1 MAAPA
6 GRVGEALM
14 WSAMLRRARLSA
26 GLSQAVV
33 AVRAGTSRPT
43 LSAYEQGRKAPV
55 VDTLER
61 LLTASGHRLDV
72 VPVVSWRQVDVGRG
86 RTAPVPDVLWRLPV
100 ETVFADVVLPL
111 QVSWSS
117 PGRAYQ
123 VRDRRQRARLYEV
136 VLREGGTE
144 ELMRYLDGP
153 LLVDLWDE
161 LVLPRAIRQAW
172 QPVIEATL
180 HPVPGA
186 VRARGYGAAS

>member
-1 MAAPA
+1 
-6 GRVGEALM
+6 
-14 WSAMLRRARLSA
+14 MLRQARLSV
-26 GLSQAVV
+26 GSSQAVV

-43 LSAYEQGRKAPV
+43 LSAYEQGRKAPTA
-55 VDTLER
+55 DTLER
-61 LLTASGHRLDV
+61 ILAASGHRLDV
-72 VPVVSWRQVDVGRG
+72 VPVVSWVQVDVGRG

-111 QVSWSS
+111 EVSWSS

-136 VLREGGTE
+136 VLREGGAE

-153 LLVDLWDE
+153 LLVDLWDD

-172 QPVIEATL
+172 QPVVDAALSPSSWPRT
-180 HPVPGA
+180 
-186 VRARGYGAAS
+186 VRGRGYGAAS